1 MVRLQGLEHQV
12 LMYLKVAL
20 DRNQLDGADT
30 KQIAGDLDVPV
41 AKVNEECMKLEELNF
56 AHVDKRTM
64 EHGKPKDMVIHITP
78 AGIDYLSKEN
88 GIPL

>member
-1 MVRLQGLEHQV
+1 
-12 LMYLKVAL
+12 MYLKVAM

-30 KQIAGDLDVPV
+30 KQIASDLDEPV
-41 AKVNEECMKLEELNF
+41 EKINAECEKLETLNF

-64 EHGKPKDMVIHITP
+64 EHGKPKDVFIHITA

>member
-1 MVRLQGLEHQV
+1 MARTQSRSP
-12 LMYLKVAL
+12 
-20 DRNQLDGADT
+20 D
-30 KQIAGDLDVPV
+30 DLDVPV

-64 EHGKPKDMVIHITP
+64 EHGKPKDMVIHITA

>member
-1 MVRLQGLEHQV
+1 
-12 LMYLKVAL
+12 MYLKVAM

-41 AKVNEECMKLEELNF
+41 AQVNTEVEKLEVLNF

-64 EHGKPKDMVIHITP
+64 EHGKPKDMVVHITQ
-78 AGIDYLSKEN
+78 AGIQYLSTEN